1 MLSDEKIDELRPKSK
16 SKSDNNVKS
25 NSKTNPRL
33 KESASGSDFDRSGN
47 EGTEPLVLKRTVEGQ
62 FTPVKVNIREVKK
75 KKVIQTTSKKDRV
88 NKNPNRVRVQTQI
101 KRLSSKQGTIITLPE
116 GQVDFGKEQ
125 APNILQSPELN
136 ENKQL
141 GDCES
146 SRTQSTPMLLT
157 NDNSMLEDPLNNMNV
172 SRQHNNYNQ
181 ASVKFKRKLTK
192 ANYTPKTVN
201 EAGNEESNPS
211 SPMLQQPILGLERE
225 QGSSFNSK
233 SELRQGQ

>member
-1 MLSDEKIDELRPKSK
+1 MLSDDKIDELRPKSK